1 MAIKLINHGTKDYE
15 VKIGDK
21 IGQGVFMKYLTV
33 DNEEEINN
41 ERNGGL
47 GSTGK

>member
-1 MAIKLINHGTKDYE
+1 MINFGDKDYE

-21 IGQGVFMKYLTV
+21 LAQGIFMKYLTV
-33 DNEEEINN
+33 DDEETIKKS
-41 ERNGGL
+41 RKGGI